1 VSRFLTLIPYLAAQR
16 ILKTSAKPRYL
27 IRTIQVTKSH
37 GHICHEPV
45 YSRLTV
51 PNSAVSKRDGYV
63 INASDTFNASDSD
76 PVQLSVFDQVHTGS
90 PIPEGFDAV
99 VMHEDIREDV
109 NGNITILKPAR
120 PGQNIQKAGSEIKTG
135 EMIIPA
141 DHVISPE
148 DIGAMIGYGIT
159 SVQVKKIV
167 VGLIPTGD
175 ELKEPCT
182 APGPGEVIA
191 SNCEMLAASL
201 VTIGIETFIYPIIP
215 DDPKK
220 IRDRVEEAVGECSF
234 VIISGGSST
243 GCRDH
248 TKDVLT
254 AIGTILYHGVAMR
267 PGKTTLAAIVQDIP
281 VFGVPGTPA
290 GALAVLRGLIIPWL
304 SDIGYPVPIHHSIP
318 VTLADSVPSELGT
331 DDFVLMVVGKVGD
344 EYKAMMV
351 PREGGQISAVKSNAV
366 LHIARNSEGIGK
378 GKKSLVHM
386 TRCSPPPDNIYL
398 FYGMYDPILD
408 VLDQYLRKLNK
419 RIYVREA
426 SLEST
431 LLSMQKNTVHG
442 GIIIRPRNNGLNVL
456 EHGYTN
462 THQKLCTITVADREY
477 ILAASVFPNYD
488 SLKEFAFPK
497 IPDHSFLYEIQEQFI
512 LNHQINPLLIE
523 RIEPECKTELE
534 IVQQIIQEKIDF
546 GPCSASLAS
555 EYDLFGPVI
564 GSERIDLIVKQD
576 DAQSEQINALQEI
589 LSSEEWRSESGH
601 LQGYNL
607 KRSGQIC
614 CLKEH

>member
-1 VSRFLTLIPYLAAQR
+1 MSRFLTLIPYLAAQK
-16 ILKTSAKPRYL
+16 ILKTSAKPGYL
-27 IRTIQVTKSH
+27 VKAIQVTNSH

-51 PNSAVSKRDGYV
+51 PNSAVSNRDGYA
-63 INASDTFNASDSD
+63 INASDTFNASESN
-76 PVQLSVFDQVHTGS
+76 PVQLIVFTPVYTGS
-90 PIPEGFDAV
+90 PIPEEFDAV
-99 VMHEDIREDV
+99 VMHEDIRQDIG
-109 NGNITILKPAR
+109 GNITILKPAR
-120 PGQNIQKAGSEIKTG
+120 PGQHIQKAGSEIKTG
-135 EMIIPA
+135 AMIIPA

-159 SVQVKKIV
+159 SVQVKKTV

-175 ELKEPCT
+175 ELKEPYT
-182 APGPGEVIA
+182 APGPGEAIA
-191 SNCEMLAASL
+191 SNCEMLAAFL
-201 VTIGIETFIYPIIP
+201 ETIGIETIIYPIIP

-220 IRDRVEEAVGECSF
+220 IRDAVQEAVRECSF

-243 GCRDH
+243 GSRDH

-267 PGKTTLAAIVQDIP
+267 PGKTTLAAIAQDIP

-290 GALAVLRGLIIPWL
+290 GALAVLRELIIPWL
-304 SDIGYPVPIHHSIP
+304 SDIGYPVPIQHSIP

-351 PREGGQISAVKSNAV
+351 PRGGGQISAVKSNAV
-366 LHIARNSEGIGK
+366 LHIARNSEGIRQGK
-378 GKKSLVHM
+378 ECQVHL
-386 TRCSPPPDNIYL
+386 TRWSPHPDNIYL
-398 FYGMYDPILD
+398 FLGMHDPILD
-408 VLDQYLRKLNK
+408 ILDQYLRKLNK
-419 RIYVREA
+419 RIYVRKA

-431 LLSMQKNTVHG
+431 ILSMQKNTVHG

-456 EHGYTN
+456 KHKYITN
-462 THQKLCTITVADREY
+462 PHKLCTINVADREY

-488 SLKEFAFPK
+488 TLKEFTIPK
-497 IPDHSFLYEIQEQFI
+497 IPDNSFLFKIMEQFI
-512 LNHQINPLLIE
+512 LNHQINPLLFE
-523 RIEPECKTELE
+523 RIEPECLTELE

-546 GPCSASLAS
+546 GPCSVSLAS

-564 GSERIDLIVKQD
+564 GSERIDLIVRQD
-576 DAQSEQINALQEI
+576 DVQSEQIKTLQEI
-589 LSSEEWRSESGH
+589 LSSEEWEDEVIH

-607 KRSGQIC
+607 KRSGHIS
-614 CLKEH
+614 CLKE